1 MLDHFIDSTV
11 HYLHQHPHMGELFAF
26 VVAFLES
33 LPIVGT
39 IIPGSITMTAVGAM
53 IGAGLI
59 PGYLTLAIA
68 SIGAYIG
75 DIVGFACGR
84 IFKDKIRHVWPFR
97 KHPKIIDLS
106 EAFIRKHGGKSILIG
121 RFVGAVRS
129 AVPLVAGI
137 LHLSWI
143 RFNIAALPTAILW
156 SIVYCLP
163 GIILGAFS
171 MEISPKLLTEYIVIG
186 IAVIVGLWFI
196 FWLIQRFFRNITQ
209 FYTRQVDR
217 YWQFLQ
223 THKSSH
229 WIIKLIHNRQHLE
242 CHRQLSRC
250 ILACL
255 CLIIFVVILY
265 NVDLSSTLPHINQPL
280 FHLAQSLRIYHLDPF
295 FISLSLIGKPSLLA
309 LTASIIALLLV
320 VLRQWRAAAH
330 LLIATII
337 TAALVYLIKSTNFSP
352 RPTGFRLSVLTSS
365 FPSGHTTLSVVIYG
379 LIAFFSAQ
387 RFTRNRGI
395 IYTCTGIII
404 TLISLSRLYLGAH
417 WFSDVLGGL
426 FLGFTLLLLTVISYQ
441 RLPKPYSAISCHRW
455 TWATGVGLIVL
466 AGWTYNNYYGYNI
479 SKYNH
484 TPFLKHVDINQQQW
498 WQDPLKF
505 TPMFRKNRF
514 GHLAQPLNIQ
524 WAGNLQQIKNT
535 LLKDNWDIITRKN
548 HMQDTVNRLASDL
561 PQYHLPLFEL
571 LYHNKRPVLI
581 MFKKTPG
588 KKTIYILRL
597 WNTYINIKPNQPLW
611 IGMLNILAP
620 PQGLI
625 TIHHR
630 KLMSFAKL
638 HAIHELLDTQQQWQ
652 SKAFDASHIKRPEH
666 IEEAPYWD
674 KKIWLIT
681 PKPSSK

>member
-53 IGAGLI
+53 IGSGLI

-129 AVPLVAGI
+129 AVPMVAGV

-156 SIVYCLP
+156 SVVYCLP

-171 MEISPKLLTEYIVIG
+171 MEIPPKLLTEYIVIG
-186 IAVIVGLWFI
+186 VVIIVGLWFV
-196 FWLIQRFFRNITQ
+196 FWLVQRFFRHITK
-209 FYTRQVDR
+209 FYDRQVDL

-223 THKSSH
+223 EHKSSH
-229 WIIKLIHNRQHLE
+229 WVISLIYNRQHPK

-250 ILACL
+250 ILACV
-255 CLIIFVVILY
+255 CLIIFVIILY
-265 NVDLSSTLPHINQPL
+265 SVDLGGALSHINQPL

-295 FISLSLIGKPSLLA
+295 FVSLSLIGKPALIA
-309 LTASIIALLLV
+309 LTAGVVALLLV
-320 VLRQWRAAAH
+320 VLRQWRAATH

-337 TAALVYLIKSTNFSP
+337 TAALVYLIKSANFSP
-352 RPTGFRLSVLTSS
+352 RPIGFKLSVLTSS

-387 RFTRNRGI
+387 YFARNRGM
-395 IYTCTGIII
+395 IYTCVGIII
-404 TLISLSRLYLGAH
+404 ALISLSRLYLGAH

-426 FLGFTLLLLTVISYQ
+426 FLGFTLLLLTIISYQ
-441 RLPKPYSAISCHRW
+441 RLPKQHSAMSCHRW
-455 TWATGVGLIVL
+455 TWVSCACLIVFG
-466 AGWTYNNYYGYNI
+466 AWAYNIYYGYNI

-484 TPFLKHVDINQQQW
+484 TPFLKVVDIDQNQW
-498 WQDPLKF
+498 WNDPLKF

-514 GHLAQPLNIQ
+514 GHPAQPLNIQ
-524 WAGNLQQIKNT
+524 WAGSLQNIKNT
-535 LLKDNWDIITRKN
+535 LFEDDWQVITRKN
-548 HMQDTVNRLASDL
+548 HMQDTVNRLASNL

-571 LYHNKRPVLI
+571 LYHNQRPALI
-581 MFKKTPG
+581 LFKKIP
-588 KKTIYILRL
+588 KQKTIYILRL
-597 WNTYINIKPNQPLW
+597 WHAYINVTPNRPLW

-638 HAIHELLDTQQQWQ
+638 HSIHELLDKQQQWQ
-652 SKAFDASHIKRPEH
+652 SKAFDASTTKLPEQ
-666 IEEAPYWD
+666 IEAPYWD
-674 KKIWLIT
+674 KKIWLI
-681 PKPSSK
+681 KPAS